1 MRRAAGFL
9 AAVFLLRAALGV
21 LFQAPG
27 AAGPVLVPAFG
38 MDWTQFGT
46 LVGLFWL
53 PGLLLAVPIGLA
65 APRLSDRAMVLS
77 GCALLVAGGVLS
89 AAASQGMALLH
100 AGRLLM
106 GTGTVMVIVLLTKMM
121 QDRFK
126 GADLFPA
133 MAIYVLGWPIG
144 IAAAQAVLP
153 GMAVNLGWQLPFL
166 AGAACM
172 AAALVALAGASR
184 PVPGA
189 VRPPAG
195 GGRLTGREIR
205 LMCLAGA
212 CWALINGTYMVL
224 VTFAPPLLVARG
236 LSVGEAGFATSLM
249 SWVNLLAVPAGALL
263 ARRPGLVMPMV
274 LACIPASAGLTALLP
289 VAGLGWAAPLLTL
302 QGLLYALPIT
312 VFSALPALAVPPE
325 RRAQGLG
332 VYFVWFYAGCTGF
345 PPLAGWL
352 ADLSGG
358 AVVPVLFA
366 AGLLIAAVGLFLAFR
381 WMVARQT
388 A

>member
-27 AAGPVLVPAFG
+27 AAGPVLVPEFG

-53 PGLLLAVPIGLA
+53 PGLILAVPIGLA
-65 APRLSDRAMVLS
+65 APRLSDRLMVLL
-77 GCALLVAGGVLS
+77 GCVLLVAGGLVA
-89 AAASQGMALLH
+89 AAASHGAWLLY

-133 MAIYVLGWPIG
+133 MAIYVLGWPLG

-153 GMAVNLGWQLPFL
+153 GLAVGMGWQLPFL
-166 AGAACM
+166 VGAFAM
-172 AAALVALAGASR
+172 GLALAALALASR

-189 VRPPAG
+189 ARPLAS
-195 GGRLTGREIR
+195 GGRLTGREIG

-212 CWALINGTYMVL
+212 CWALVNGTYMVL

-236 LSVGEAGFATSLM
+236 LSVAEAGFATSLM
-249 SWVNLLAVPAGALL
+249 SWVNILAVPAGALL
-263 ARRPGLVMPMV
+263 ARRPGLVMPLV
-274 LACIPASAGLTALLP
+274 VVCIPASAALAAALP
-289 VAGLGWAAPLLTL
+289 VAGLGWAAALLAL
-302 QGLLYALPIT
+302 HGLLYALPIT

-352 ADLSGG
+352 ADRTGG
-358 AVVPVLFA
+358 ATVPVIFA
-366 AGLLIAAVGLFLAFR
+366 AGLLVVALALFLGFR
-381 WMVARQT
+381 RMVGRG
-388 A
+388 

>member
-1 MRRAAGFL
+1 MKGALGFL
-9 AAVFLLRAALGV
+9 AAVFTLRAALGV

-53 PGLLLAVPIGLA
+53 PGLVIAVPLGLA
-65 APRLSDRAMVLS
+65 APRLGDRMVVLS
-77 GCALLVAGGVLS
+77 GMALLVAGGLVS
-89 AAASQGMALLH
+89 AAPASGVWLLY

-106 GTGTVMVIVLLTKMM
+106 GTGTVLVIVLLTKMM

-133 MAIYVLGWPIG
+133 MAIYVLGWPLG

-153 GMAVNLGWQLPFL
+153 GLSVAFGWQVPFL
-166 AGAACM
+166 AGAAAM
-172 AAALVALAGASR
+172 MVAFVSLAAASR
-184 PVPGA
+184 PSSRSPAA
-189 VRPPAG
+189 VAAS
-195 GGRLTGREIR
+195 GRLTGREIR

-212 CWALINGTYMVL
+212 CWAMVNGTYMVL

-236 LSVGEAGFATSLM
+236 LSVAEAGFATSLM
-249 SWVNLLAVPAGALL
+249 SWVNLVAVPAGAML
-263 ARRPGLVMPMV
+263 ARRPALVMPMV
-274 LACIPASAGLTALLP
+274 VGCITASAALAAALP
-289 VAGLGWAAPLLTL
+289 FAGLGWAAAILAAH
-302 QGLLYALPIT
+302 GLLYALPIT
-312 VFSALPALAVPPE
+312 VFSALPALAVPAE

-332 VYFVWFYAGCTGF
+332 VYFVWFYGGCTGF

-352 ADLSGG
+352 ADQTGG
-358 AVVPVLFA
+358 ATVPVIFA
-366 AGLLIAAVGLFLAFR
+366 AVLLMAALGMFLAFR
-381 WMVARQT
+381 QMVARG
-388 A
+388 

>member
-1 MRRAAGFL
+1 MRRAVGFL

-21 LFQAPG
+21 LFQGPG
-27 AAGPVLVPAFG
+27 AAGPALVPAFG

-53 PGLLLAVPIGLA
+53 PGLFLAVPIGLA
-65 APRLSDRAMVLS
+65 GPRLHDRAMVLG
-77 GCALLVAGGVLS
+77 GCALLVAGGLVTT
-89 AAASQGMALLH
+89 AASGGVALLY

-106 GTGTVMVIVLLTKMM
+106 GTGTVLVIVLLTKMM

-133 MAIYVLGWPIG
+133 MAIYVLGWPLG

-153 GMAVNLGWQLPFL
+153 GLAVSLGWQLPFL
-166 AGAACM
+166 VGAVVMSLAW
-172 AAALVALAGASR
+172 LALAVASR
-184 PVPGA
+184 PAQGA
-189 VRPPAG
+189 APPPSG

-212 CWALINGTYMVL
+212 CWALINGTYMIL

-249 SWVNLLAVPAGALL
+249 SWVNVLAVPAGALL
-263 ARRPGLVMPMV
+263 ARRPGIVLPMV
-274 LACIPASAGLTALLP
+274 LVCIPASAALAAALP
-289 VAGLGWAAPLLTL
+289 VVGLGWAAVLLAL
-302 QGLLYALPIT
+302 HGLLYALPIT

-352 ADLSGG
+352 ADMSGG
-358 AVVPVLFA
+358 ATVPVIFA
-366 AGLLIAAVGLFLAFR
+366 AGLLIVALALFLGFR
-381 WMVARQT
+381 RMVGRG
-388 A
+388 

>member
-1 MRRAAGFL
+1 MKGAIGFL
-9 AAVFLLRAALGV
+9 AAVFMLRAALGV

-53 PGLLLAVPIGLA
+53 PGLVIAVPLGLA
-65 APRLSDRAMVLS
+65 APRLGDRMVVLF
-77 GCALLVAGGVLS
+77 GMGLLVAGGLVS
-89 AAASQGMALLH
+89 AAAGGGVWLLH

-106 GTGTVMVIVLLTKMM
+106 GTGTVLVIVLLTKMM

-133 MAIYVLGWPIG
+133 MAIYVLGWPLG

-153 GMAVNLGWQLPFL
+153 GLAEAWGWQVPFL
-166 AGAACM
+166 AGAAAM
-172 AAALVALAGASR
+172 VVAFAGLAVASR
-184 PVPGA
+184 PSARGVP
-189 VRPPAG
+189 PPAG
-195 GGRLTGREIR
+195 SGRLTGREVR

-212 CWALINGTYMVL
+212 CWAMVNGTYMVL

-236 LSVGEAGFATSLM
+236 MSVAEAGFATSLM
-249 SWVNLLAVPAGALL
+249 SWVNLVAVPAGAML
-263 ARRPGLVMPMV
+263 ARRPALVLPMV
-274 LACIPASAGLTALLP
+274 LVCITAAAGLAAALP
-289 VAGLGWAAPLLTL
+289 FAGLGWAAAILALH
-302 QGLLYALPIT
+302 GLLYALPIT

-332 VYFVWFYAGCTGF
+332 VYFVWFYGGCTGF

-352 ADLSGG
+352 ADRTGG
-358 AVVPVLFA
+358 ATVPVIFA
-366 AGLLIAAVGLFLAFR
+366 AVLLVLAMGMFLAFR
-381 WMVARQT
+381 RMVGRA
-388 A
+388 

>member
-1 MRRAAGFL
+1 MKGAIGFL
-9 AAVFLLRAALGV
+9 AAVFMLRAALGV

-27 AAGPVLVPAFG
+27 AAGPVLVPAFD
-38 MDWTQFGT
+38 MDWTEFGT

-53 PGLLLAVPIGLA
+53 PGLVIAVPLGLV
-65 APRLSDRAMVLS
+65 APKLGDRKVVLF
-77 GCALLVAGGVLS
+77 GMGLLVSGGLVSATAGGGV
-89 AAASQGMALLH
+89 ALLH

-106 GTGTVMVIVLLTKMM
+106 GCGTVLVIVLLTKMM

-133 MAIYVLGWPIG
+133 MAIYVLGWPVG

-153 GMAVNLGWQLPFL
+153 GLAVTFGWQVPFL
-166 AGAACM
+166 AGAAAMVM
-172 AAALVALAGASR
+172 AFISLAAASR
-184 PVPGA
+184 PSARG
-189 VRPPAG
+189 PAPVAG
-195 GGRLTGREIR
+195 SGRLTGREIR

-212 CWALINGTYMVL
+212 CWAMVNGTYMVL

-236 LSVGEAGFATSLM
+236 LSVAEAGFATSLM
-249 SWVNLLAVPAGALL
+249 SWVNVIAVPAGAML
-263 ARRPGLVMPMV
+263 ARRPALVMPMV
-274 LACIPASAGLTALLP
+274 LVCITAAAGLAAALP
-289 VAGLGWAAPLLTL
+289 FTGLGWAAAILALH
-302 QGLLYALPIT
+302 GLLYALPIT

-332 VYFVWFYAGCTGF
+332 VYFVWFYGGCTGF

-352 ADLSGG
+352 ADQTGG
-358 AVVPVLFA
+358 ATVPVIFA
-366 AGLLIAAVGLFLAFR
+366 AVLLMAAMAMFLAFR
-381 WMVARQT
+381 RMVAR